1 VRIGRRVPVVAAA
14 AIAVTLVGGVA
25 AAVTATQA
33 STAKACVTSGGA
45 LRLSTGGKCASGQ
58 TAITLG
64 AQGPR
69 GLRGAPGPKG
79 ARGAKGPKGDQG
91 PAGSATPINLSQ
103 FLIDTGT
110 TPATHYLGSAGPVSL
125 IATCAGTTSQP
136 TLLLTVGAGT
146 QSFSFTDTDVASND
160 AGPPT
165 VLLSH
170 GAAGSLASAALPVDT
185 TDGTVNDTES
195 DVITLIVA
203 TQDGSQVTG
212 TLDVEINATPGDT
225 ACSVNGSLSAA

>member
-1 VRIGRRVPVVAAA
+1 VRIGRRVPVVIAG

-25 AAVTATQA
+25 AAVTASHS

-69 GLRGAPGPKG
+69 GPRGAT
-79 ARGAKGPKGDQG
+79 G
-91 PAGSATPINLSQ
+91 PAGGGATPINLSQ

-125 IATCAGTTSQP
+125 IATCAGTTAQP
-136 TLLLTVGAGT
+136 TLLLTVSAGV
-146 QSFSFTDTDVASND
+146 QSFTFTDTDVASND
-160 AGPPT
+160 VAAPT

-170 GAAGSLASAALPVDT
+170 GGAASLASSALPVDT
-185 TDGTVNDTES
+185 TDGTTNDTES
-195 DVITLIVA
+195 DVITLVVA
-203 TQDGSQVTG
+203 TQNGSQVTG

-225 ACSVNGSLSAA
+225 ACSVNGTLAAA